1 MKQSRLP
8 LRKKWNYSVPL
19 AKQTT
24 NYKLLKFLNFFQT
37 KNPVPEGAGF
47 FGNAKEE
54 IETKG
59 KYEKEN
65 KNS

>member
-1 MKQSRLP
+1 MAALS
-8 LRKKWNYSVPL
+8 YYVFSIIIVCSIGFHS
-19 AKQTT
+19 T
-24 NYKLLKFLNFFQT
+24 FLNFFKT